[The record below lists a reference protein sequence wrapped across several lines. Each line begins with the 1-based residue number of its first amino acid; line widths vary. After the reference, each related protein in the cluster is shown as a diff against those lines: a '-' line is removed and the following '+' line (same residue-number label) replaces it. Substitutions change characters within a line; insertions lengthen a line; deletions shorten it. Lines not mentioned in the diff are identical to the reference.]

1 AIECWP
7 GGQRKRVGC
16 ACERSAPRHKLDLL
30 NIFIT
35 EEGVMN
41 FSMTEDEAEVAKEIL
56 AQNHRELLLEIS
68 RAEHHEFK
76 LALQQREEVLKR
88 LLEKLGVPE
97 FTHSRS

>member
-1 AIECWP
+1 LGSGLEDNGNALAALASGARRGISSIYWTFSS
-7 GGQRKRVGC
+7 GQ
-16 ACERSAPRHKLDLL
+16 
-30 NIFIT
+30 
-35 EEGVMN
+35 EGVMN

-97 FTHSRS
+97 FTHS